1 LRFFELTE
9 IFYEQIKKEKVFNL
23 WCSAKNKSHAILI
36 LGDAIKCLA
45 AAEVAL
51 AELMGA
57 QFLGSDLK
65 VKPHTNID
73 VIEEGTETI
82 TVDIIRNLK
91 LSASKKACLLPYRIC
106 VINSADRMNVQAQN
120 ALLKLLEEPP
130 TDTKFILTARN
141 KNAFLKTLLS
151 RLIKI
156 NLTPILPSEC
166 KQILIDKFEAEPKE
180 AERLSNIFDGLF
192 SEMLECLTKED
203 NMKLLELAER
213 AEQDIE
219 RSDFYSLAVGLDNIL
234 NQEDFVQFLRYLK
247 YILMYHFKFNKR
259 ANNIKKIVDVINA
272 TLEYLEKN
280 ANFGLAVSCFIVMLL
295 QVKMRGDLGIGNF
308 RS

>member
-1 LRFFELTE
+1 MTE

-23 WCSAKNKSHAILI
+23 WYNAKNKSHAVLI

-45 AAEVAL
+45 AAEVAV

-65 VKPHTNID
+65 VKPHTDID

-156 NLTPILPSEC
+156 NLTPILPFEC

-192 SEMLECLTKED
+192 SETLECLTKED
-203 NMKLLELAER
+203 NMELLKLAEQ

-219 RSDFYSLAVGLDNIL
+219 RRNFYSLAARLDNVL
-234 NQEDFVQFLRYLK
+234 NQEDFTQFLRYLK
-247 YILMYHFKFNKR
+247 YVLMYRFRFNKR
-259 ANNIKKIVDVINA
+259 TNNIKKIVDVINA

-295 QVKMRGDLGIGNF
+295 QVKMWGDLGIGNF